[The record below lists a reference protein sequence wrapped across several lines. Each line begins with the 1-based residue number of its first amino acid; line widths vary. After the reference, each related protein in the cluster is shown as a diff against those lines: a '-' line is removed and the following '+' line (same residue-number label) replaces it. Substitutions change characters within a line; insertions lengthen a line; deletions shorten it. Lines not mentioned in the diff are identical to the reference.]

1 MIWWMI
7 FPGTAFLTMFVV
19 GVIIVLLRYGPQICG
34 VRHHTIPDI
43 NEWEEGR
50 AYDQRVSTA

>member
-1 MIWWMI
+1 MIWWVA
-7 FPGTAFLTMFVV
+7 FPGTAFVTMFVV
-19 GVIIVLLRYGPQICG
+19 GVIIVLLRYGPRICG
-34 VRHHTIPDI
+34 VRHHAVPDI